1 MDELDLLKKDWQR
14 QEKSFPKI
22 QSDEIYVMIHKKSS
36 SIVRWIF
43 IISVFEFL
51 FWIIL
56 SLITNNDTLYQEIE
70 DFYYFETAISVLY
83 WIILVVFIVLFYKNF
98 KKISNTSSVKPLM
111 QNILRVRKIV
121 NMYVWYNIGMFIFI
135 SIAVLVLIYT
145 QDQSFL
151 FYSDDK
157 NYSKNLIFWMLLTTF
172 TIVFLAIAVAILW
185 LFYRLLYGI
194 LLKRLQTNYKSLSE
208 LEI

>member
-157 NYSKNLIFWMLLTTF
+157 NYSKNLIFWMLITTF

>member
-172 TIVFLAIAVAILW
+172 TIVFLVIAVAILW